1 MKTDFKKSFTK
12 DLKKIR
18 EQDLKKRVTTAIK
31 RAEEAKSLRE
41 VENIRKLRGN
51 NRYYR
56 IKIGDYRIGLKLKDN
71 LLIFIRFLHRRD
83 IYKYFP

>member
-18 EQDLKKRVTTAIK
+18 EQNLKKRVATAIK
-31 RAEEAKSLRE
+31 RAEEAKSLRK
-41 VENIRKLRGN
+41 VENIRKLRGSD
-51 NRYYR
+51 RYYR

-71 LLIFIRFLHRRD
+71 MLIFIRFLHRRD

>member
-18 EQDLKKRVTTAIK
+18 EQDLKKRVATAIK
-31 RAEEAKSLRE
+31 RAEEAKSLRK
-41 VENIRKLRGN
+41 VENIRKLRGSD
-51 NRYYR
+51 RYYR

-71 LLIFIRFLHRRD
+71 MLIFIRFLHRRD

>member
-12 DLKKIR
+12 DPKKIR

-71 LLIFIRFLHRRD
+71 LIV
-83 IYKYFP
+83 

>member
-18 EQDLKKRVTTAIK
+18 EQDLKKRVATAIK
-31 RAEEAKSLRE
+31 RAEEAKSLRK
-41 VENIRKLRGN
+41 VENITKLRGSD
-51 NRYYR
+51 RYYR

-71 LLIFIRFLHRRD
+71 MLIFIRFLHRRD

>member
-41 VENIRKLRGN
+41 VENIRKLRGS

>member
-1 MKTDFKKSFTK
+1 LKTDFKKSFTK

-18 EQDLKKRVTTAIK
+18 EQDLKKRVATAIK
-31 RAEEAKSLRE
+31 RAEEAKSLRK
-41 VENIRKLRGN
+41 VENIRKLRGSD
-51 NRYYR
+51 RYYR

-71 LLIFIRFLHRRD
+71 MLIFIRFLHRRD